1 MTRAPLSAPVTERD
15 LRRALRMPH
24 AGPRGDHDLN
34 PSFRRKGPLRPAAV
48 LCPVVRR
55 AAGLSVIL
63 TQRPLTL
70 REHPGQIAF
79 PGGKLD
85 AADASPLAAALRESH
100 EEIGLRA
107 DQVEVL
113 GALEGYATGTGFA
126 ITPFVGLVA
135 QDFAPAPQPGEV
147 EAVFETP
154 LDFLMDFTRHQRMSR
169 VYGGIERHFWA
180 MPWEDRF
187 IWGATAGMLR
197 QLAERV
203 AAARDATAA

>member
-1 MTRAPLSAPVTERD
+1 MSFAPVSEAD
-15 LRRALRMPH
+15 LRRALTAPARAM
-24 AGPRGDHDLN
+24 RGDHDLN
-34 PSFRRKGPLRPAAV
+34 PGVRRNGPLRPAAV
-48 LCPVVRR
+48 LCPVARR
-55 AAGLSVIL
+55 AHGLSVIL
-63 TQRPLTL
+63 TQRPLSL

-85 AADASPLAAALRESH
+85 RADASPLAAALRESR

-113 GALEGYATGTGFA
+113 GALEGYATGTGYA

-135 QDFAPAPQPGEV
+135 AEFSPLPEPGEV

-154 LDFLMDFTRHQRMSR
+154 LDFLMDFRSHQRLSR
-169 VYGGIERHFWA
+169 VYGGVERHFWA
-180 MPWEDRF
+180 MPWRDRF

-197 QLAERV
+197 ALAERV
-203 AAARDATAA
+203 AAARDASAA